1 MKKISNLIKILT
13 CGSVD
18 DGKSTF
24 IGRLLKDTDN
34 ILLDQ
39 KESLKNLSKKFG
51 TQGKEVDYA
60 LLVDGLESEREQ
72 GITID
77 VAYRYLNIGNTR
89 YVLADSPGHEQYTRN
104 VITAAS
110 NCDLA
115 IVLVDIKK
123 GLSQQT
129 FRHIRILSL
138 IGIKHLIIAVNKM
151 DLIKYDKSHFEEV
164 ERKISLFTKKLHF
177 KSLKCIP
184 ISALKGDNIF
194 LKSKKLKWY
203 KGNSV
208 FNYIEKLDILKTREK
223 NKNKFYLPVQLVQK
237 KGQNT
242 RLYYGNIYSGL
253 IHKNQIINIL
263 PSKEPAKIKNIY
275 YLDKKITQASQ
286 DMAVAIELNKQIDV
300 SRGDIISSTNSFV
313 KIADQFQ
320 AKIFITHNINFS
332 KGREYIIRIHNK
344 ETKVQILNIKNKINV
359 DNGNELAVNKLNRN
373 DIGTIEFKS
382 FEKLPYANFDDDK
395 KISVFI
401 LIDPQTYETVAA
413 GTISFALRRSDNIF
427 LQKTKVN
434 KSDRAKLLN
443 QRPICLWLTGLSGSG
458 KTTIAVALEKRLN
471 QLGKLTYILDGD
483 NIRLGINKDLGFAE
497 RDRIENIRRISE
509 IAKLMVD
516 TGVMVIVAAIS
527 PFEKDRAIARS
538 LFKNKE
544 FIEIFVN
551 TPRAVCE
558 RRDVKGLYKKYKQGL
573 IKNFTGQDSVY
584 ENPKCAELEFDTS
597 KEKLEYIINKTVKYL
612 DL

>member
-1 MKKISNLIKILT
+1 MKKIVNLIKILT

-24 IGRLLKDTDN
+24 IGRLLKDTDS

-39 KESLKNLSKKFG
+39 KESLKSLSKKFG
-51 TQGKEVDYA
+51 TQGKEIDYA

-138 IGIKHLIIAVNKM
+138 IGIKHLILAVNKM
-151 DLIKYDKSHFEEV
+151 DLVQYNKSLFEEV
-164 ERKISLFTKKLHF
+164 EKKFFLFTKKLDF
-177 KSLKCIP
+177 NSLKCFP

-194 LKSKKLKWY
+194 LKSKNLKWY
-203 KGNSV
+203 KGLSI
-208 FNYIEKLDILKTREK
+208 FNYIERLNTLKKKK
-223 NKNKFYLPVQLVQK
+223 NDNNFCLPIQLIQR
-237 KGQNT
+237 KGQNA
-242 RLYYGNIYSGL
+242 RLYFGNIYSGSVR
-253 IHKNQIINIL
+253 KNQIVNLL
-263 PSKEPAKIKNIY
+263 PSKEFAKIKDIY
-275 YLDKKITQASQ
+275 FLDKKVKQASQ

-300 SRGDIISSTNSFV
+300 SRGDIISSTKSFINV
-313 KIADQFQ
+313 ADQFR
-320 AKIFITHNINFS
+320 AKVFITNNINFS

-344 ETKVQILNIKNKINV
+344 ETKIQILNVKNKI
-359 DNGNELAVNKLNRN
+359 DIDSGNELAVNKLVRN

-382 FEKLPYANFDDDK
+382 FEKLAYADFDADK

-401 LIDPQTYETVAA
+401 LIDPETYETIAA

-443 QRPICLWLTGLSGSG
+443 QKPLCLWLTGLSGSG
-458 KTTIAVALEKRLN
+458 KTTIAVALEKRLS

-497 RDRIENIRRISE
+497 KDRIENIRRISE

-516 TGVMVIVAAIS
+516 SGLVVMVAAIS
-527 PFEKDRAIARS
+527 PFAKDRAIARS
-538 LFKNKE
+538 LFKDKE
-544 FIEIFVN
+544 FVEIFVN
-551 TPRAVCE
+551 TPRIVCE
-558 RRDVKGLYKKYKQGL
+558 KRDVKGLYEKYKQGL
-573 IKNFTGQDSVY
+573 IKNFTGQDSIY
-584 ENPKCAELEFDTS
+584 ENPNNPDLEFDTS
-597 KEKLEYIINKTVKYL
+597 KEKLEDIIERIIKYL
-612 DL
+612 AL